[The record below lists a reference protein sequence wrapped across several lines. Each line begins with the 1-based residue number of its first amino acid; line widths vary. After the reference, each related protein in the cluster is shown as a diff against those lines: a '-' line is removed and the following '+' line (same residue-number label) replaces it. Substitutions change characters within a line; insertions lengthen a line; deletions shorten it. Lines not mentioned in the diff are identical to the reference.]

1 MQTLLVIHFN
11 EKKKMIII
19 IISSW
24 LQGESRGAFVDF
36 LALLGI
42 KSVIWYSVHVL

>member
-1 MQTLLVIHFN
+1 MELQFQTLPVIHVN
-11 EKKKMIII
+11 EK

-24 LQGESRGAFVDF
+24 IQDENRGVFVDF

-42 KSVIWYSVHVL
+42 KSVIWYSMHVL